1 MAIEMEKG
9 SVSIDA
15 QNIMPVIKRWLYSDK
30 DIFLR
35 EVVSNGCD
43 AITKYRMTNPD
54 DESEMSVMVTVDKE
68 NKTLTISDT
77 GIGMTEDEVKRY
89 INQVAFSGASEFMK
103 KFEGD
108 EKKGDIIGH
117 FGLGFYSVFMVSENV
132 EIETLSCQEGA
143 EPVHWESKDGMDF
156 AISEGHRT
164 AHGTSIILHI
174 SDEEK
179 EFLELY
185 RVREVLTRYCGYMA
199 YPIYLMDANAKPV
212 EREEEIPGETNE
224 DGTPKKRKVVDE
236 PKPSLINDTKPL
248 WLKKPSECE
257 DKEYI
262 DFYHK
267 MFGWEDP
274 LFWVHLNV
282 DYPFNL
288 KGILYFPKLRN
299 DFGKYE
305 GQVKLFAG
313 QVFVADNVKEV
324 IPEFLTLL
332 KGVIDCPD
340 LPLNVSRSF
349 LQNDGTVKKL
359 SAHITKKVADKLC
372 GLFNTERETYQK
384 YWDDIAPFVKFG
396 AMRDQKFYEQVKK
409 AILYKTT
416 DGRYLTLEE
425 YKTANADK
433 ADKKVYYTNDPKRQ
447 AASVAL
453 YTNRGI
459 DVVVM
464 DHIIDGNFQSF
475 MEYSGGEE
483 GLTFARVDADVS
495 GLLEDSEEGK
505 ELNQETIQAM
515 FRKALG
521 KDDLPVNL
529 QSLSDADLPA
539 MVTEDEQIRRMKEM
553 SRLYGQ
559 SFDMPDRFTLV
570 LNRRNKAIQEL
581 AARDPENETTQLLC
595 QQIYDSIES
604 ARRGENLRRALLVH
618 FDALCIFLPKLERK
632 SVLKF
637 TKMRTEFSIASFW
650 LRRYNEINKAIA
662 LRRLAMQCGN
672 YGKEK
677 TV

>member
-185 RVREVLTRYCGYMA
+185 RVREVLTRYCGYM
-199 YPIYLMDANAKPV
+199 AKPV

-425 YKTANADK
+425 YKNILITGTPSDRARAIAEAGNDRSLTDEEFHELTAMIKGVVRPGRRKMTPDEAKLWAEVSRINTRLKDEMVNAGF
-433 ADKKVYYTNDPKRQ
+433 AVR
-447 AASVAL
+447 AL
-453 YTNRGI
+453 PG
-459 DVVVM
+459 DL
-464 DHIIDGNFQSF
+464 Q
-475 MEYSGGEE
+475 E
-483 GLTFARVDADVS
+483 DAINVLSRTVS
-495 GLLEDSEEGK
+495 GMLGDLTAMMAETGEPEYEERRSYH
-505 ELNQETIQAM
+505 EN
-515 FRKALG
+515 
-521 KDDLPVNL
+521 KDEPFGGDGPDPG
-529 QSLSDADLPA
+529 QRGAADLLVRA
-539 MVTEDEQIRRMKEM
+539 D
-553 SRLYGQ
+553 RL
-559 SFDMPDRFTLV
+559 T
-570 LNRRNKAIQEL
+570 
-581 AARDPENETTQLLC
+581 
-595 QQIYDSIES
+595 
-604 ARRGENLRRALLVH
+604 
-618 FDALCIFLPKLERK
+618 
-632 SVLKF
+632 
-637 TKMRTEFSIASFW
+637 
-650 LRRYNEINKAIA
+650 
-662 LRRLAMQCGN
+662 
-672 YGKEK
+672 
-677 TV
+677 

>member
-425 YKTANADK
+425 YKTGNADK

-521 KDDLPVNL
+521 KDDLTVNL
-529 QSLSDADLPA
+529 QSLSDAELPA

-595 QQIYDSIES
+595 QQIYDLARMS
-604 ARRGENLRRALLVH
+604 AQPLEADEITAFLKRSQKLV
-618 FDALCIFLPKLERK
+618 
-632 SVLKF
+632 
-637 TKMRTEFSIASFW
+637 
-650 LRRYNEINKAIA
+650 
-662 LRRLAMQCGN
+662 AMAVE
-672 YGKEK
+672 KE
-677 TV
+677 